1 MDDDEKKNC
10 AKFQETLPQREMLD
24 RQLECCTD
32 ESLAFMF
39 LIVCDGWCIG
49 PLTRIRDKAAW
60 MMLTEGQLRELFPRQ
75 FYIHIMICC
84 ISSIIINQ
92 IMTLHLST
100 YRGNYGVDFKA
111 EEKRSKGKAVY
122 GDDWEPKRN
131 PSVESRYV
139 HPQGAPTVHIFLR
152 AYDDFLGQLPEQL
165 MKQIFV
171 DFTEKFENIRKYLSF
186 SQLIPRNS

>member
-32 ESLAFMF
+32 ESLAVMF
-39 LIVCDGWCIG
+39 LIVCDGWVIG

-75 FYIHIMICC
+75 FFIHTIILC
-84 ISSIIINQ
+84 ISNISITR
-92 IMTLHLST
+92 IMTQHLT
-100 YRGNYGVDFKA
+100 TCRGMYGVDFKA

-131 PSVESRYV
+131 PSIESCYE
-139 HPQGAPTVHIFLR
+139 HPQGAPTVHIILR
-152 AYDDFLGQLPEQL
+152 AYDDFLGQLPDHL
-165 MKQIFV
+165 MKQIFE
-171 DFTEKFENIRKYLSF
+171 DFTEKYKSLRKYLSF
-186 SQLIPRNS
+186 S